1 MGQLYGLSQYFYG
14 GIEYYWLHPIFRLL
28 EYRQKKTIIIYHRA
42 KIHNKMIDVESVGDR
57 YLSPINP
64 ATYPHLAL
72 ILLLIGLF
80 FTAWFFVYEVTSTK
94 YTRAIM
100 KELIISIAASTFMG
114 LGTLFMILWVGI
126 YV

>member
-1 MGQLYGLSQYFYG
+1 MNY
-14 GIEYYWLHPIFRLL
+14 
-28 EYRQKKTIIIYHRA
+28 IIPEKLVVHHISDYTTEDF
-42 KIHNKMIDVESVGDR
+42 KMIEAESIGAR
-57 YLSPINP
+57 FISPINP

-94 YTRAIM
+94 YTRVLM
-100 KELIISIAASTFMG
+100 KEITISVVASIFMG

>member
-1 MGQLYGLSQYFYG
+1 MGYTVDTYRLISLQIFEGLKYKYTIFKHKKFIKMLD
-14 GIEYYWLHPIFRLL
+14 IE
-28 EYRQKKTIIIYHRA
+28 TI
-42 KIHNKMIDVESVGDR
+42 GDR

-72 ILLLIGLF
+72 VLLLIGLF

-94 YTRAIM
+94 YTRLIM
-100 KELIISIAASTFMG
+100 KEMMISIAASTFMG

>member
-1 MGQLYGLSQYFYG
+1 MRSEMQYFYS
-14 GIEYYWLHPIFRLL
+14 GIEYIWLHPIFRLS
-28 EYRQKKTIIIYHRA
+28 EYRTKETIIIYYRA

-100 KELIISIAASTFMG
+100 KELMISFAASAFMG

>member
-1 MGQLYGLSQYFYG
+1 MLD
-14 GIEYYWLHPIFRLL
+14 IE
-28 EYRQKKTIIIYHRA
+28 TI
-42 KIHNKMIDVESVGDR
+42 GDR

-72 ILLLIGLF
+72 VLLLIGLF

-94 YTRAIM
+94 YTRLIM
-100 KELIISIAASTFMG
+100 KEMMISIAASTFMG